1 MAPRTERRAGIPASG
16 HYPTKP
22 TVKLAARSA
31 TSGTNRDRWLPRRAV
46 AAPELFRLS
55 PRDVV
60 PDTRTLLTA
69 VEAGGGLE
77 QRAVIGGDALVLAE
91 VLDPGLDDEHL
102 EPPVRVL
109 GVAVDAPADGAVA
122 AADRLQPPHG
132 AQELLGL
139 VGVHVVLERDEH
151 GALVAVELGGGLRQ
165 RPARGGA
172 EGEGREGLQRE
183 RARGGGA
190 GEAHRRDREERRGDV
205 RVRRDHAPEEAAH
218 RHAALEG
225 QEAHGERPCP
235 HPRRHGVLG
244 GDAER
249 GHGAHP
255 RHAADEEPAARDARH
270 ARKRDDGGH
279 GGEDGRAREDETV
292 AGEALADAWQ
302 EGRAHDRARA
312 EAPEEEPV
320 ARRREL
326 ESPAREER
334 E

>member
-1 MAPRTERRAGIPASG
+1 MAPSRRRTGSSRRTVRRNSSAWSGSTSYSSVTSTGPSSPSSWEAVSGSDQQQRRA
-16 HYPTKP
+16 
-22 TVKLAARSA
+22 
-31 TSGTNRDRWLPRRAV
+31 
-46 AAPELFRLS
+46 
-55 PRDVV
+55 
-60 PDTRTLLTA
+60 
-69 VEAGGGLE
+69 
-77 QRAVIGGDALVLAE
+77 
-91 VLDPGLDDEHL
+91 
-102 EPPVRVL
+102 
-109 GVAVDAPADGAVA
+109 
-122 AADRLQPPHG
+122 
-132 AQELLGL
+132 
-139 VGVHVVLERDEH
+139 
-151 GALVAVELGGGLRQ
+151 
-165 RPARGGA
+165 
-172 EGEGREGLQRE
+172 
-183 RARGGGA
+183 
-190 GEAHRRDREERRGDV
+190 REERRGDV

-235 HPRRHGVLG
+235 HPRGHGVLG

-255 RHAADEEPAARDARH
+255 RHAADEEPAARDERH